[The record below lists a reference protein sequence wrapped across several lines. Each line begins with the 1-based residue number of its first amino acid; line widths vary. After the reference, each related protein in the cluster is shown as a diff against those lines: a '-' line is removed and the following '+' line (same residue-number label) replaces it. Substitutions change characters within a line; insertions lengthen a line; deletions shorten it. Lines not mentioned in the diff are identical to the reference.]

1 MMLILSFAI
10 LTFTVQNLNCA
21 LDMSEPTAYTVMVQD
36 KHRSSGKMT
45 RCFLTVTVAGQEV
58 ELDVAASDYREA
70 EIGDPVV
77 VEVYE
82 GAFGKAYC
90 ILRELP

>member
-1 MMLILSFAI
+1 MGFIL
-10 LTFTVQNLNCA
+10 LTFTAQNLNCP
-21 LDMSEPTAYTVMVQD
+21 LDTSQPTAYAVTVQD
-36 KHRSSGKMT
+36 KHRTAGEMT
-45 RCFLTVTVAGQEV
+45 RCFLTVTVAGQEL
-58 ELDVAASDYREA
+58 ELEVAASDYREA
-70 EIGDPVV
+70 EIGDPAV

>member
-1 MMLILSFAI
+1 
-10 LTFTVQNLNCA
+10 
-21 LDMSEPTAYTVMVQD
+21 
-36 KHRSSGKMT
+36 MT
-45 RCFLTVTVAGQEV
+45 RCFLTVTVEGQELD
-58 ELDVAASDYREA
+58 LDVPLSDYREA
-70 EIGDPVV
+70 EVGDPVV